1 MKRITLSIILATVW
15 LGAYAQE
22 LNIGS
27 YNIRVANTVD
37 PKHKNGWEDR
47 RDILCDLIRFENFD
61 AFGAQEVTYPQ
72 LCDMLERLPDYSYV
86 GVGRDDG
93 KDKGEFSP
101 VFYNTKRFQLLTSG
115 TFWLSETPEEVSMG
129 WDAVCRRVCS
139 YALLK
144 DRKTKQQFWFF
155 NTHMDHIGVVA
166 RREGAK
172 LILAKIHE
180 LTGDKSNIVVTGD
193 FNVDQFS
200 EAHATILSTGRLQDS
215 YAIAGTRFAPGCT
228 FNSWDVNV
236 FSEKRID
243 HIFVS
248 TGTSVSRYGILTY
261 HYWEG
266 EKRADSELQSAPREL
281 TAEQRNPHMP
291 SDHYPINAWISFPRK
306 K

>member
-1 MKRITLSIILATVW
+1 MKRILLCIVMAGMW

-27 YNIRVANTVD
+27 YNIRVANNGD
-37 PKHKNGWEDR
+37 PKHKDGWEDR
-47 RDILCDLIRFENFD
+47 RDILCDLIRFENWD

-72 LCDMLERLPDYSYV
+72 LQDMLERLPDYSYV

-93 KDKGEFSP
+93 VTGGEFSP
-101 VFYNTKRFQLLTSG
+101 VFYNTRRFEVIKSG
-115 TFWLSETPEEVSMG
+115 TFWLSETPETVSLG
-129 WDAVCRRVCS
+129 WDAACRRVCS

-180 LTGDKSNIVVTGD
+180 LTGDRSNIVVTGD
-193 FNVDQFS
+193 FNVDQDS
-200 EAHATILSTGRLQDS
+200 EAHATILSSGRLKDS
-215 YAIAGTRFAPGCT
+215 YDLAQTRFAPGCT
-228 FNSWDVNV
+228 FNNWDVLT
-236 FSEKRID
+236 FSDRRID

-248 TGTSVSRYGILTY
+248 DGTSVSRYGILTY

-266 EKRADSELQSAPREL
+266 TKLGDTDLQSAPTGL
-281 TAEQRNPHMP
+281 AAEQRPAHMP
-291 SDHYPINAWISFPRK
+291 SDHYPINAWINFPRK